1 MTERRIR
8 LVFVTSQFSQGGA
21 ERYLFETCRALDRK
35 RFDIDILTCQDVDR
49 AAFYY
54 QQLRGIG
61 VPIHEKLP
69 PVPDLGSQIP
79 ALARSAPY
87 RAAARRIGGALVRS
101 APYRAAAQRI
111 GGAQAKRALGGFL
124 DAFDLVCIIQ
134 IENYFRLQHGLKSDG
149 RTIVHL
155 TSNRFQYQYDFY
167 DDCLADRR
175 YRFIVCDKAQAV
187 ELGDLK
193 CLGYDVFEWPLSMDF
208 TNYPV
213 IPMPPPSEHPR
224 IGIFTRLSAQKPLD
238 TLFEAFRAL
247 RQRLPA
253 TLHVYGA
260 GDRTPSERVVASLGL
275 TGHVFF
281 EGHRPDMLR
290 TLQDDGLSMCW
301 LMSVDTLLGFASIE
315 IAAAGVPILF
325 FNFGKATTDDVLSQ
339 TGGAMHTF
347 QLPDALG
354 RFAADCLTG
363 SPALATIAA
372 RLRDYIR
379 KRHDI
384 HRNIGRLE
392 NYYEAV
398 AGASALGGINRGTN
412 RMRARLPSKAPNDS
426 V

>member
-8 LVFVTSQFSQGGA
+8 LVFVISQFFQGGA
-21 ERYLFETCRALDRK
+21 ERYLFEICRALDRK
-35 RFDIDILTCQDVDR
+35 RFDIDILTLHGVDR

-61 VPIHEKLP
+61 IPIHEKLP
-69 PVPDLGSQIP
+69 RVPDLRSRIP
-79 ALARSAPY
+79 RLARSVPY
-87 RAAARRIGGALVRS
+87 RAASQRIGGALV
-101 APYRAAAQRI
+101 
-111 GGAQAKRALGGFL
+111 KRALGGFL

-134 IENYFRLQHGLKSDG
+134 IENYFRLQHGLESDG

-155 TSNRFQYQYDFY
+155 MSNRFQYEYDFY

-175 YRFIVCDKAQAV
+175 YRFIVCDKAQTA
-187 ELGDLK
+187 ELADLK

-213 IPMPPPSEHPR
+213 IPVPAPSEHPR
-224 IGIFTRLSAQKPLD
+224 IGIFTRLSAEKPLD

-247 RQRLPA
+247 RQRVPA

-260 GDRTPSERVVASLGL
+260 GDRTPPERVVASLGL

-281 EGHRPDMLR
+281 EGHRPDMLS

-301 LMSVDTLLGFASIE
+301 LMAVDTLLGFASIE
-315 IAAAGVPILF
+315 IAAAGVPMLF
-325 FNFGKATTDDVLSQ
+325 VNFGKATTDDVLSQ

-347 QLPDALG
+347 QSPDALG

-363 SPALATIAA
+363 SSALATLAA
-372 RLRDYIR
+372 PLREYIR
-379 KRHDI
+379 ERHDI

-392 NYYEAV
+392 NYYEA
-398 AGASALGGINRGTN
+398 A
-412 RMRARLPSKAPNDS
+412 ARYK
-426 V
+426 